1 MKHLRGPVRPDDQ
14 RTAFRGQARDDRGGS
29 VSGDPFFSLK
39 AKRLSDSAVEEI
51 LGLIR
56 EGKLELGSRLPSER
70 ELITRLAVSRSSLR
84 EAIRMLE
91 ATGVLVVRP
100 GRGTWIRDDYR
111 RPARDG
117 WLSWLPHHQKD
128 VTELLE
134 MREPLEVQA
143 ASLSA
148 ERGTANQLAAVE
160 AAWADM
166 QRAARA
172 DDPEALAAADTS
184 LHEAIAEAS
193 GNTILAQTLRS
204 LSELVMDTRRA
215 IMRIP
220 GHPRRVIAEHGPI
233 VRAIVAHD
241 SEGAAKTMFK
251 HVRSAREDVA
261 LALSDGM
268 TLKDAM
274 ALNAREHEK
283 EVDD

>member
-1 MKHLRGPVRPDDQ
+1 MGVWSDQTTSGPYEAPGN
-14 RTAFRGQARDDRGGS
+14 AANEHGGN

-56 EGKLELGSRLPSER
+56 EGKLELGSKLPSER
-70 ELITRLAVSRSSLR
+70 ELIIRLSVSRSSLR

-111 RPARDG
+111 QPVTDG
-117 WLSWLPHHQKD
+117 WLSWLPSHQKD

-134 MREPLEVQA
+134 MRETLEVQA
-143 ASLSA
+143 ASLAA
-148 ERGTANQLAAVE
+148 ERASVNQLATIE
-160 AAWADM
+160 TAWAEM
-166 QRAARA
+166 QRAAQA
-172 DDPEALAAADTS
+172 EDPDALVAADTS

-193 GNTILAQTLRS
+193 GNTLLAQTLRS
-204 LSELVMDTRRA
+204 LSDLVMDTRRA

-220 GHPRRVIAEHGPI
+220 GHSRRVIAEHGPI
-233 VRAIVAHD
+233 VRAVIAHD
-241 SEGAAKTMFK
+241 TDAAAKAMFK

-261 LALSDGM
+261 LATSDGM
-268 TLKDAM
+268 TLEDAM
-274 ALNAREHEK
+274 AKNARGQE
-283 EVDD
+283 

>member
-1 MKHLRGPVRPDDQ
+1 M
-14 RTAFRGQARDDRGGS
+14 
-29 VSGDPFFSLK
+29 SGDPFFSLK

-56 EGKLELGSRLPSER
+56 EGKLELGSKLPSER
-70 ELITRLAVSRSSLR
+70 ELITRLSVSRSSLR

-143 ASLSA
+143 ASLA
-148 ERGTANQLAAVE
+148 ADRGTTNQLAAVE

-172 DDPEALAAADTS
+172 EDPEALVEADTS

-204 LSELVMDTRRA
+204 LSELVMDTRQA

-233 VRAIVAHD
+233 VRAIVARD
-241 SEGAAKTMFK
+241 SEGAGKTMFK